1 VEKGSV
7 YGAGIGL
14 LGRVP
19 GRGRDRTSRVRYI
32 GFPERRKCTNAGE
45 VADFKN
51 HGLAMGLVYED
62 DLTDWRGGFTRG
74 QSSARRARMH
84 ATAIG
89 FPENRPI
96 YMAIDQDVVASGE
109 FTTMLEYLRGAGTS
123 LGGAQLTGVYGE
135 ADVID
140 RARDA
145 GVASW
150 YWQTAAWSRTRKT
163 SCHLYQK
170 IGSVLVG
177 GISCDV
183 NDVILPDWGQ
193 YSDGQGGLLVASAA
207 EVQDIAKATAREV
220 WNLVIPASGPNGE
233 ALNYRTFDYLL
244 YSNIFANQI
253 PTLLEAVTND
263 PDITKEALQ
272 GMMPSAEEIA
282 DQIRP
287 GLTQEFL
294 SGLASVLAD
303 SRVSDELAQGVLAS
317 MAQHLQ
323 QASLPQ
329 S

>member
-1 VEKGSV
+1 MAQVLDYSAGFP
-7 YGAGIGL
+7 GAVAIARAGYAGA
-14 LGRVP
+14 
-19 GRGRDRTSRVRYI
+19 VRYI